1 MLHKPLCLSTVEGVT
16 VEPIAA
22 FAQLQLGFVDQT
34 QWRYEV
40 IRPLVLFADRTAA
53 QRAQETDTHPDTVR
67 TLQRRFREQGM
78 PGLLPADVE
87 VVHRR
92 RASPVPEAVRQ
103 EIDRLKALY
112 DGFHYRELA
121 RILFIKFGQA
131 IDHKTVKAIW
141 QASAVVVQG
150 QLSLTDYHAHAE
162 RYHAR
167 LQVIRLYYQGW
178 AKVSIMRVL
187 QVSRPTV
194 NGWIRRFEAEHF
206 AGLVDKPRGPKY
218 PRKVWLPL
226 MVQVYH
232 RQKAHPDA
240 GEFRIWSLLA
250 QPDVSVR
257 TVGRILALNRLVY
270 DDIPHVPKR
279 GSKPPPGPH
288 PYKATF
294 RHQYWFIDGRRL
306 DAAIDGVHWWSLII
320 LEGYSRTM
328 LAGMIAPTEA
338 TWVALMV
345 LYTACLRYG
354 APVHL
359 VSDSGGA
366 YTSADFEAVCMRL
379 QIQHET
385 IISTQGE
392 SYQNLM
398 ETHLN
403 IQRRL
408 YDYQFSLAHTP
419 VALEQVHQAF
429 IRTYNTTAH
438 QGLIKD
444 QRRPPIPVDVLGEAK
459 GRVYPEDELARACSQ
474 GLFPRITNR
483 HGCVTLHSYHFYL
496 EAGLPQTQVLLWVS
510 GESLRAAFENVILA
524 EYRCR
529 YDWRDRQVKDIQGGV
544 FYPTRFAS
552 PQGTLIPLTPQE
564 SLVVY
569 RPQAPR
575 RRVPHPATTRQLL
588 LFELVPTA

>member
-16 VEPIAA
+16 VEPTAE

-40 IRPLVLFADRTAA
+40 IRPLVLFTDRTAA
-53 QRAQETDTHPDTVR
+53 PRAQETDTHPDTVR
-67 TLQRRFREQGM
+67 ALQRRFRQQGRQ
-78 PGLLPADVE
+78 GLLPADVE

-103 EIDRLKALY
+103 ELDRLKALY

-141 QASAVVVQG
+141 QASAVSMQE
-150 QLSLTDYHAHAE
+150 QLGLTDYHVHAD

-194 NGWIRRFEAEHF
+194 NAWIQRFEAEHF
-206 AGLVDKPRGPKY
+206 AGLVDRPRGPQH

-226 MVQVYH
+226 IVQVYH
-232 RQKAHPDA
+232 LQKAHPDA

-250 QPDVSVR
+250 RPEVAVR

-279 GSKPPPGPH
+279 GIKPPPGPH

-294 RHQYWFIDGRRL
+294 RHQDWFIDGRRM
-306 DAAIDGVHWWSLII
+306 DFAVDGVRWWSLIL
-320 LEGYSRTM
+320 LEGDSRPM

-345 LYTACLRYG
+345 LYTACLRDG

-366 YTSADFEAVCMRL
+366 YTSADFEAVWTRW
-379 QIQHET
+379 QIRHET
-385 IISTQGE
+385 IVSTQGE

-398 ETHLN
+398 VTVE
-403 IQRRL
+403 RRI
-408 YDYQFSLAHTP
+408 A
-419 VALEQVHQAF
+419 
-429 IRTYNTTAH
+429 
-438 QGLIKD
+438 
-444 QRRPPIPVDVLGEAK
+444 PPPAV
-459 GRVYPEDELARACSQ
+459 PER
-474 GLFPRITNR
+474 G
-483 HGCVTLHSYHFYL
+483 VM
-496 EAGLPQTQVLLWVS
+496 VS
-510 GESLRAAFENVILA
+510 S
-524 EYRCR
+524 
-529 YDWRDRQVKDIQGGV
+529 
-544 FYPTRFAS
+544 
-552 PQGTLIPLTPQE
+552 
-564 SLVVY
+564 
-569 RPQAPR
+569 
-575 RRVPHPATTRQLL
+575 HPAPQCRDAWHAYGAGGSRHAPAFSHRGSVHGALAGWPSAYRVDL
-588 LFELVPTA
+588 H

>member
-1 MLHKPLCLSTVEGVT
+1 VEGVT
-16 VEPIAA
+16 VELTGE

-40 IRPLVLFADRTAA
+40 IRPLVLFSDRTAA

-67 TLQRRFREQGM
+67 TFQRRFRRQGM
-78 PGLLPADVE
+78 LGLLPADVE

-92 RASPVPEAVRQ
+92 RTSPVPEAVRQ

-121 RILFIKFGQA
+121 RILFIKFGQT

-141 QASAVVVQG
+141 QASAVSVQG
-150 QLSLTDYHAHAE
+150 QLGLTDYHAHAD

-194 NGWIRRFEAEHF
+194 NAWIRRFEAEHF
-206 AGLVDKPRGPKY
+206 AGLVDRPRGPQH

-226 MVQVYH
+226 IVQVYH
-232 RQKAHPDA
+232 LQKAHPDA

-250 QPDVSVR
+250 RTDISVR
-257 TVGRILALNRLVY
+257 TVGRIMALNRLVY

-279 GSKPPPGPH
+279 GIKPPPGPH

-294 RHQYWFIDGRRL
+294 RHQYWFIDGRRM
-306 DAAIDGVHWWSLII
+306 DFTIDGVRWWSLIL

-354 APVHL
+354 APETL
-359 VSDSGGA
+359 ISDSGGA
-366 YTSADFEAVCMRL
+366 YTSADFEAVCTRL

-385 IISTQGE
+385 IVSTQGE

-398 ETHLN
+398 ETHFN

-408 YDYQFSLAHTP
+408 YDYQFSRAHTP
-419 VALEQVHQAF
+419 VALEQAHQAF

-438 QGLIKD
+438 QGLLKD
-444 QRRPPIPVDVLGEAK
+444 RRRPPIPVEVLGEVK
-459 GRVYPEDELARACSQ
+459 GRVYTPDELARAFSQ
-474 GLFPRITNR
+474 GLFPRTTNR
-483 HGCVTLHSYHFYL
+483 YGCVTLHSYHFYL
-496 EAGLPQTQVLLWVS
+496 EEGLPHTRVLLWVA
-510 GESLRAAFENVILA
+510 GESLRAAFENVVLA
-524 EYRCR
+524 EYHCR
-529 YDWRDRQVKDIQGGV
+529 YDWRDRKVKDIQGGI

-552 PQGTLIPLTPQE
+552 PQGALIPLTPQE

-569 RPQAPR
+569 RPKPLRHRAPR
-575 RRVPHPATTRQLL
+575 LAAIPQLL
-588 LFELVPTA
+588 LFEVVPTG

>member
-16 VEPIAA
+16 VEPPAA

-67 TLQRRFREQGM
+67 ALQRRFRQQGM
-78 PGLLPADVE
+78 QGLLPADVE

-103 EIDRLKALY
+103 ELDRLKVLY

-141 QASAVVVQG
+141 HASAVSVQG
-150 QLSLTDYHAHAE
+150 QLGLTDYHAHAD

-194 NGWIRRFEAEHF
+194 TAWIRRFEAEHF

-226 MVQVYH
+226 IVQVYH
-232 RQKAHPDA
+232 LQKAHPDA

-250 QPDVSVR
+250 QPEVAVR
-257 TVGRILALNRLVY
+257 TVGRIMALNRLVY
-270 DDIPHVPKR
+270 DDIPHVPKH
-279 GSKPPPGPH
+279 GIKPQPGPH

-294 RHQYWFIDGRRL
+294 RHQYWFIDGRRM
-306 DAAIDGVHWWSLII
+306 DAAVDGVHWWSLII
-320 LEGYSRTM
+320 LEGCSRTM

-366 YTSADFEAVCMRL
+366 YTSADFEAVCTRL
-379 QIQHET
+379 QIRHET
-385 IISTQGE
+385 IVSTQGE

-398 ETHLN
+398 VTVK
-403 IQRRL
+403 RRVAPPPAVPERRMPVSVHAAPQYPDASHAYL
-408 YDYQFSLAHTP
+408 AGDSPHAPAFSHRGSVHGALADCCSANRGGPHRYDPPRSGHHVGRTTRSSDSAR
-419 VALEQVHQAF
+419 VAL
-429 IRTYNTTAH
+429 
-438 QGLIKD
+438 
-444 QRRPPIPVDVLGEAK
+444 
-459 GRVYPEDELARACSQ
+459 
-474 GLFPRITNR
+474 
-483 HGCVTLHSYHFYL
+483 
-496 EAGLPQTQVLLWVS
+496 
-510 GESLRAAFENVILA
+510 
-524 EYRCR
+524 
-529 YDWRDRQVKDIQGGV
+529 
-544 FYPTRFAS
+544 
-552 PQGTLIPLTPQE
+552 
-564 SLVVY
+564 
-569 RPQAPR
+569 
-575 RRVPHPATTRQLL
+575 
-588 LFELVPTA
+588 

>member
-1 MLHKPLCLSTVEGVT
+1 
-16 VEPIAA
+16 VEPTAE

-40 IRPLVLFADRTAA
+40 IRPLVLFADRTAQ

-67 TLQRRFREQGM
+67 TLRRRFRQQGM
-78 PGLLPADVE
+78 LGLLPADAE
-87 VVHRR
+87 VVPRR
-92 RASPVPEAVRQ
+92 RASPVPETVRQ

-121 RILFIKFGQA
+121 RIVFIKFGQA

-141 QASAVVVQG
+141 QASAVSTQG
-150 QLSLTDYHAHAE
+150 QLGLTDYHAQPD

-194 NGWIRRFEAEHF
+194 NAWIRRFEAEHF
-206 AGLVDKPRGPKY
+206 AGLVDKPRGPKH

-226 MVQVYH
+226 IVQVYH
-232 RQKAHPDA
+232 LQKAHPDA
-240 GEFRIWSLLA
+240 GEFRIWSLLS

-257 TVGRILALNRLVY
+257 TVGRIMALNRLVY

-279 GSKPPPGPH
+279 GLKPRPGPH
-288 PYKATF
+288 PYKATL
-294 RHQYWFIDGRRL
+294 RHQYWFIDGRRM
-306 DAAIDGVHWWSLII
+306 DVAIDGVKWWSVII

-354 APVHL
+354 TPAHL

-366 YTSADFEAVCMRL
+366 YTSADFEAVCTRL

-385 IISTQGE
+385 IVSTQGE

-398 ETHLN
+398 ETHFN

-408 YDYQFSLAHTP
+408 YDYQFSLARTP
-419 VALEQVHQAF
+419 AELEQQHQAF
-429 IRTYNTTAH
+429 IQTYNTTAH
-438 QGLIKD
+438 QGLLRD

-459 GRVYPEDELARACSQ
+459 GRVYPEDELARAFSQ
-474 GLFPRITNR
+474 GLFPRTTNR

-496 EAGLPQTQVLLWVS
+496 EEGLPHTRVLLWVS

-529 YDWRDRQVKDIQGGV
+529 YDWQNRKVKDIQGGV

-575 RRVPHPATTRQLL
+575 RRVARLATTRQLL
-588 LFELVPTA
+588 LFELVPAG